1 MKLNRD
7 NSKSLDAARASSS
20 LSNSQCSKEP
30 RAARAECKHIS
41 ISLSQFI
48 QPEASVIEPE
58 PELKCKRQT
67 KDVNIRD
74 FLFFFRLPSVR
85 SQRMFYQFAH
95 NKCLD
100 YSQADQRA
108 EARVFPV
115 VVRLPFTSRKRMF
128 HQFSQRQL
136 SILKTSFYLIQIFLL
151 LHQLTPQSQGQSSCQ
166 ICCDYYTG
174 DYGKASKQCNEVFK
188 M

>member
-1 MKLNRD
+1 MKQEPV
-7 NSKSLDAARASSS
+7 AARARA
-20 LSNSQCSKEP
+20 NVARSQE
-30 RAARAECKHIS
+30 
-41 ISLSQFI
+41 
-48 QPEASVIEPE
+48 QPVPSVEFFS
-58 PELKCKRQT
+58 
-67 KDVNIRD
+67 V
-74 FLFFFRLPSVR
+74 FFRLPSVR

-151 LHQLTPQSQGQSSCQ
+151 LHQLTPQSQRQSSCQ
-166 ICCDYYTG
+166 ICCDYHTG
-174 DYGKASKQCNEVFK
+174 DYGNASKKCNGVFRRCELSGGVGFRNPHLSSASIVASLSIDCTIIGVQL
-188 M
+188 

>member
-30 RAARAECKHIS
+30 RAARAECRHIS

-48 QPEASVIEPE
+48 EPEASVIEPE

-136 SILKTSFYLIQIFLL
+136 SILETSFYLIQIFLL
-151 LHQLTPQSQGQSSCQ
+151 LHKLTPQSQGQSSCQ

-174 DYGKASKQCNEVFK
+174 DYGKASKKCNEVFK

>member
-1 MKLNRD
+1 MKIH
-7 NSKSLDAARASSS
+7 LDETRASCSP
-20 LSNSQCSKEP
+20 SQSKCCQKP
-30 RAARAECKHIS
+30 RAASAKCRV
-41 ISLSQFI
+41 F
-48 QPEASVIEPE
+48 SV
-58 PELKCKRQT
+58 
-67 KDVNIRD
+67 
-74 FLFFFRLPSVR
+74 FFRLPSVR

-100 YSQADQRA
+100 YSQAEQRA

-115 VVRLPFTSRKRMF
+115 VVRLPSRKRMF

-188 M
+188 MWIKWGCWILVIHIFRPHQS

>member
-30 RAARAECKHIS
+30 RAASAECRHIL

-151 LHQLTPQSQGQSSCQ
+151 LHQLTPQSQRQSSCQ

-174 DYGKASKQCNEVFK
+174 DYGKASKKCNEVFK